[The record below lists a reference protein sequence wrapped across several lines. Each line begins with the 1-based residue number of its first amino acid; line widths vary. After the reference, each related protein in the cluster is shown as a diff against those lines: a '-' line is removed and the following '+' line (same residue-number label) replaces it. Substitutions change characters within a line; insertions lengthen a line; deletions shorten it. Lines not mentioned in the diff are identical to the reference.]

1 MLGILRMTS
10 FLFMFGKNKIMKPEI
25 HSGENLAIQEIFP
38 TLQGEG
44 PYVGQPSVFI
54 RLGGCNLAC
63 DFCDTEFDS
72 YKNLSLQKI
81 LSEVEKLSK
90 NSDGKIIRKLIV
102 ITGGEPL
109 RQPIE
114 RLCEELVKRNFLIQ
128 IETNGT
134 LFRQL
139 PAEVKII
146 CSPKISNDKY
156 HTIRPD
162 LLSRINAFKFIISK
176 TDKNY
181 SQIAEVGQEKL
192 AIPVYVQPMDEHD
205 EAKNQ
210 ANLELAKKLCDEY
223 GYFLSLQTHKILGI
237 R

>member
-1 MLGILRMTS
+1 
-10 FLFMFGKNKIMKPEI
+10 MFGKNKVMKPEI
-25 HSGENLAIQEIFP
+25 HSGENLDVQEIFP

-44 PYVGQPSVFI
+44 PYVGQPAVFI

-63 DFCDTEFDS
+63 AFCDTEFDS
-72 YKNLSLQKI
+72 YKNLSLKKI
-81 LSEVEKLSK
+81 LSEVEKLAK
-90 NSDGKIIRKLIV
+90 NLEGKIVRKLIV

-114 RLCEELVKRNFLIQ
+114 RLCEELINRNFLIQ

-134 LFRQL
+134 IFRDL
-139 PAEVKII
+139 PADVKII
-146 CSPKISNDKY
+146 CSPKSSNGKY
-156 HTIRPD
+156 HQIRPD

-181 SQIAEVGQEKL
+181 SQISEIGQSSF
-192 AIPVYVQPMDEHD
+192 AIPVYVQPMDEQD
-205 EAKNQ
+205 EASNQ
-210 ANLELAKKLCDEY
+210 ANLELAKKLCEEN